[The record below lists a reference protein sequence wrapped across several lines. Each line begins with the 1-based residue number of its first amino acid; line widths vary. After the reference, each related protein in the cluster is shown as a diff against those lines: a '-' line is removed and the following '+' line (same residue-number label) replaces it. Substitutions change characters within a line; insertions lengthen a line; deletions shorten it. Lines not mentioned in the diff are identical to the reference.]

1 MKLLRLELKN
11 FRQHLDTTIEFPLG
25 LIGIVGP
32 NGAGKSTIVE
42 AISFALYGSRVLRGK
57 VDEVRTRNQPLDAV
71 PEVRLTLDHEGDV
84 FRIERTLTT
93 AKLYVGGEGQPICTG
108 NREVVDRVGQLI
120 GMNYEEFA
128 TTYLTEQKGLEF
140 LSGKRGAAERER
152 CIVRMLGYDR
162 LEDVQARLR
171 DERRQLRGEVSG
183 LEVGLGSREEL
194 EARLTAEGAALAKAV
209 AEEGAAAR
217 VLQQAEVE
225 ANSRQQSFRRLEQLR
240 NQDQLLKASLQEQNT
255 RFQGAEERILLIEE
269 SRKQLRAKRV
279 DAFEVAAFLD
289 EAVLSELLLRSER
302 ELKECTEELRQ
313 AREQVQALHVKQR
326 EEVAALEGER
336 RALARR
342 CAERE
347 QERAELHRLRSE
359 GECPTCGQPLGPA
372 VEEGEQK
379 LIQFLHQLKLDD
391 EALVKRIAELCRKS
405 AAQEQAE
412 ATLRT
417 LSVLAEERQRGV
429 MAAQELSRTVVAI
442 RKFDAELLAVREQV
456 VVLQNEMHRLR
467 TERAALRFSEEEF
480 IKERSIHDAAQR
492 LLEVSRLQ
500 KTRLEGATVKHQA
513 LRDRTEEE
521 LRLFDSR
528 KELLATKRRRLLL
541 LEESDQLL
549 TGFRKFLNV
558 SIRPRLAQVAGE
570 YLAELTDGRYTTVEM
585 AEDFSPL
592 VTVDGVRVHVVSG
605 GEEDI
610 LHLCVRLALS
620 HILADRAGHGF
631 SLLVLDEVFGSL
643 DEVRRRNVLEL
654 LDRLR
659 YRFEQIII
667 ITHLDDMKDG
677 VQHLVAL
684 DYDEGTGIARAERA
698 TPAEFDEAVS
708 F

>member
-1 MKLLRLELKN
+1 MKLLRLELRN

-57 VDEVRTRNQPLDAV
+57 IDEVRTRNQPPQAL
-71 PEVRLTLDHEGDV
+71 PEVQLTLDHEGDV

-93 AKLYVGGEGQPICTG
+93 AKLFVGGEGQPICTG

-171 DERRQLRGEVSG
+171 DERRQLRGEVAG

-194 EARLTAEGAALAKAV
+194 EARLATESAALAQAV
-209 AEEGAAAR
+209 EEEAAAAR
-217 VLQQAEVE
+217 VLQQADTE
-225 ANSRQQSFRRLEQLR
+225 AANRQNSFRRLEQLR
-240 NQDQLLKASLQEQNT
+240 QQDQSLKMALQELNA
-255 RFQGAEERILLIEE
+255 RFQLAEERIATIEE
-269 SRKQLRAKRV
+269 ARKQLRSRRIE
-279 DAFEVAAFLD
+279 AFDVASFLEDPAVSEVMRRA
-289 EAVLSELLLRSER
+289 EQ
-302 ELKECTEELRQ
+302 ELRECSEKLEQ
-313 AREQVQALHVKQR
+313 ARGHAQGLLVKQR
-326 EEVAALEGER
+326 EEISTLEGER

-342 CAERE
+342 RAERE
-347 QERAELHRLRSE
+347 RERVELERLRAD
-359 GECPTCGQPLGPA
+359 GACPTCGQPLGSA
-372 VEEGEQK
+372 LEEGEKK
-379 LIQFLHQLKLDD
+379 LAQFLQQLALDD
-391 EALVKRIAELCRKS
+391 SSLQQKIEDARCQTPEQAKAEEAL
-405 AAQEQAE
+405 QQ
-412 ATLRT
+412 
-417 LSVLAEERQRGV
+417 LSIFAEERQRALD
-429 MAAQELSRTVVAI
+429 AARELQHAVTAI
-442 RKFDAELLAVREQV
+442 RTLDSELVLVRGQV
-456 VVLQNEMHRLR
+456 VPLQNEMHRVR

-480 IKERSIHDAAQR
+480 ATQRSMYESAQR

-521 LRLFDSR
+521 LQLFDSR
-528 KELLATKRRRLLL
+528 KELLAAKRRRLLL

-549 TGFRKFLNV
+549 TAFRKHLNI
-558 SIRPRLAQVAGE
+558 SLRPRLAQIAGE
-570 YLAELTDGRYTTVEM
+570 YLAELTDSRYTTIEM
-585 AEDFSPL
+585 SEDFTPL
-592 VTVDGVRVHVVSG
+592 VTVDGARVHVVSG

-620 HILADRAGHGF
+620 HILADRAGHAF

-643 DEVRRRNVLEL
+643 DEARRRNVLEL

-684 DYDEGTGIARAERA
+684 DYDEGTGVARAERA
-698 TPAEFDEAVS
+698 TPAEFSSAAG